1 MEEKRMYNSIT
12 LIGNLGAD
20 PDIKQTSKGG
30 NYALLSIATHKKIKG
45 EKLTEWHKVV
55 VWDEKIAE
63 VLQKYTRKGSKVL
76 LQGRLTYKTWDKE
89 GIQMKQAEVHL
100 DRFESKMEM
109 LDSKSESKSSQNEM
123 DDFGSDKTY
132 ENETNEDVPF

>member
-1 MEEKRMYNSIT
+1 MERSLMYNSIT

-20 PDIKQTSKGG
+20 PDIKETSKGG
-30 NYALLSIATHKKIKG
+30 KYALLSIATHKKIKG

-63 VLQKYTRKGSKVL
+63 VMERYTKRGSKVL
-76 LQGRLTYKTWDKE
+76 LQGRLTYKSWDKD
-89 GIQMKQAEVHL
+89 GVQMKQAEVHL

-109 LDSKSESKSSQNEM
+109 LDSKSESKSSQNEI
-123 DDFGSDKTY
+123 DDFGSDSKY
-132 ENETNEDVPF
+132 PSNSEDVPF

>member
-1 MEEKRMYNSIT
+1 
-12 LIGNLGAD
+12 
-20 PDIKQTSKGG
+20 
-30 NYALLSIATHKKIKG
+30 
-45 EKLTEWHKVV
+45 
-55 VWDEKIAE
+55 
-63 VLQKYTRKGSKVL
+63 
-76 LQGRLTYKTWDKE
+76 
-89 GIQMKQAEVHL
+89 MKQAEVHL